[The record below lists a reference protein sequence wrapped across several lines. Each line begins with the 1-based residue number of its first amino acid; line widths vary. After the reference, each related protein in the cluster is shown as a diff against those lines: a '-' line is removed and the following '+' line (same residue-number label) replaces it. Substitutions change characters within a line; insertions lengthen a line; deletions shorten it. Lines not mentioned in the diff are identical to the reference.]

1 MNKFMKG
8 LVAGSMIAVMVT
20 GCTTKGNSQ
29 PNASEASGGKASAT
43 ASSSP
48 ASGKKI
54 TFVNG
59 DWPQTND
66 QSLPQFEKW
75 KQAFE
80 AANANIVMETEPYPY
95 DASTFLPKAESG
107 QLPNLFG
114 TFFTE
119 PQKIINAGYA
129 ADLTESM
136 KAYGYDQSL
145 NPSML
150 DLVKKDG
157 KIYGFPTSGYYMGLW
172 LNVNL
177 FKQAGLVDDKGV
189 PKYPQTYD
197 ELAQTAQVIKEK
209 TGKAGFFL
217 PTKNGQGG
225 WQFMNIA
232 WSFGAEFEKQADG
245 KWTAVFNSPEAVAA
259 LQYVKDLK
267 WKYKVLTDNNL
278 VDVSDLFRMIG
289 TDQVGMGFGTADWAN
304 QPINDYKMSKD
315 DEAMAAVPAG
325 PKGKYSLMGGSLYMF
340 SNNSSP
346 EQIDAGFKWLKY
358 RGYSP
363 DTSADSLKVF
373 EESLANDQKLNRVVG
388 PHSMS
393 LWADP
398 QVVKTQDEIRAKYT
412 NVNMD
417 LWNSYMSN
425 EGVTIRPEEPI
436 NSQELYKALDVVI
449 QAVLTK
455 ESADP
460 KALLD
465 QAVADFQRDYL
476 DKA

>member
-1 MNKFMKG
+1 MRTFTKWFVTS
-8 LVAGSMIAVMVT
+8 LIVAIIVT
-20 GCTTKGNSQ
+20 GCTTKSNNKESS
-29 PNASEASGGKASAT
+29 PEASAEQ
-43 ASSSP
+43 SSP
-48 ASGKKI
+48 ASASGNEQI
-54 TFVNG
+54 TFING

-75 KQAFE
+75 KQEFE
-80 AANANIVMETEPYPY
+80 SANPGIVMETEPYPY

-114 TFFTE
+114 TYFTE

-129 ADLTESM
+129 ADLTKAM
-136 KAYGYDQSL
+136 KEYGYDQSL
-145 NPSML
+145 NPGML
-150 DLVKKDG
+150 DLVKKDDR
-157 KIYGFPTSGYYMGLW
+157 IYGFPTSGYYMGLW
-172 LNVNL
+172 LNVKL
-177 FKQAGLVDDKGV
+177 FKEAGLVDDKGI
-189 PKYPQTYD
+189 PQIPQTYE

-232 WSFGAEFEKQADG
+232 WSFGAEFEKQVDG

-315 DEAMAAVPAG
+315 DEAMAAMPAG
-325 PKGKYSLMGGSLYMF
+325 PKGRYSLMGGSLYMF
-340 SNNSSP
+340 SNNSTA
-346 EQIDAGFKWLKY
+346 EQIDAGFKWLRY
-358 RGYSP
+358 RGFSP
-363 DTSADSLKVF
+363 ETSADSLKVF

-388 PHSMS
+388 PHSMF
-393 LWADP
+393 LWVDP
-398 QVVKTQDEIRAKYT
+398 EVVKAQDEIRNKYT
-412 NVNMD
+412 TVNME
-417 LWNSYMSN
+417 LWNSYMNN
-425 EGVTIRPEEPI
+425 EGVTIRPEEPV

-455 ESADP
+455 ENSDP

-465 QAVADFQRDYL
+465 QAAADFQRDYL

>member
-1 MNKFMKG
+1 LKKLSHVFVTG
-8 LVAGSMIAVMVT
+8 VIIATIVT
-20 GCTTKGNSQ
+20 GCTTKSN
-29 PNASEASGGKASAT
+29 NASNSPDASANGT
-43 ASSSP
+43 SQESSSSP
-48 ASGKKI
+48 AGSGKI
-54 TFVNG
+54 TFING

-75 KQAFE
+75 KKEYE
-80 AANANIVMETEPYPY
+80 AANPGIAMETEPYPY

-107 QLPNLFG
+107 QLPNLFS
-114 TFFTE
+114 TYFTE

-129 ADLTESM
+129 ADLTNTM
-136 KAYGYDQSL
+136 KKYGYDQAL
-145 NPSML
+145 NPNML
-150 DLVKKDG
+150 NLVKKDDR
-157 KIYGFPTSGYYMGLW
+157 IYGFPTSGYYMGLW

-177 FKQAGLVDDKGV
+177 FKEAGLVDDKGV
-189 PKYPQTYD
+189 PVFPQTYE
-197 ELAQTAQVIKEK
+197 ELARTAQIIKEK

-232 WSFGAEFEKQADG
+232 WSFGAEFEKQVDG
-245 KWTAVFNSPEAVAA
+245 KWTAVFNSPEAVEA

-289 TDQVGMGFGTADWAN
+289 TNQVAMGFGTADWAN

-315 DEAMAAVPAG
+315 DEAMAAIPAG
-325 PKGKYSLMGGSLYMF
+325 PKGRYSLMGGSLYMF

-358 RGYSP
+358 RGFSP

-373 EESLANDQKLNRVVG
+373 EEALVNDQKLNRVVG
-388 PHSMS
+388 PHGMS
-393 LWADP
+393 LWVDP
-398 QVVKTQDEIRAKYT
+398 QVVKAQDEVRAKYA
-412 NVNMD
+412 NVNME
-417 LWNSYMSN
+417 LWNDYMNN

-436 NSQELYKALDVVI
+436 NSQELYKTLDIVI

-460 KALLD
+460 RALLD